1 VRNRFALRGRRRWF
15 GALLLV
21 LVVGAGVF
29 LLMYQSLSPERRA
42 RGFLEA
48 LVDGDLS
55 GVWAYATEEERSKAN
70 KEAFERVYRSIVGE
84 RLGGWKRDGPVTVS
98 WLDEEYIRA
107 SVPVR
112 CGEGTRFVGEVT
124 LRVHRK
130 GTHGN
135 VVLGFMYLLEQYI
148 AKRDGIPRN
157 EARRRARAEFS
168 PLFEKEGITE
178 FYSQVG
184 GRWYGWDGSEVFY
197 DQARGRWYKWDGSEV
212 QK

>member
-1 VRNRFALRGRRRWF
+1 L
-15 GALLLV
+15 
-21 LVVGAGVF
+21 
-29 LLMYQSLSPERRA
+29 YPERRA

-55 GVWAYATEEERSKAN
+55 GVWAYATEEERSRAN

-98 WLDEEYIRA
+98 WLDDEYLTA

-112 CGEGTRFVGEVT
+112 CGGGTRFVATVT
-124 LRVHRK
+124 LRVRRG
-130 GTHGN
+130 GTYGN

-148 AKRDGIPRN
+148 AKRDGIPRK
-157 EARRRARAEFS
+157 EARRKSKAEFR
-168 PLFEKEGITE
+168 PLFEKEGITK
-178 FYSQVG
+178 FYSLVNG
-184 GRWYGWDGSEVFY
+184 SWYLWDGSEVSY
-197 DQARGRWYKWDGSEV
+197 DQVRGRWYKWDGSEV